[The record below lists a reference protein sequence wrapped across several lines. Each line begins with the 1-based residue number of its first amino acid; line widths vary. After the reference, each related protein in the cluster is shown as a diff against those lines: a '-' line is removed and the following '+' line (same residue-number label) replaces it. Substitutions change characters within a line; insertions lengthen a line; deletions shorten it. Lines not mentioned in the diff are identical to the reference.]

1 MCPPL
6 EVIHYRICWEMLKI
20 ISVIDLCK
28 SSWQMES
35 KSHIHAPK
43 EVTVTRDNVE
53 VKRFTLWDEEFIRL
67 LQVPKVLK
75 ASG

>member
-1 MCPPL
+1 
-6 EVIHYRICWEMLKI
+6 
-20 ISVIDLCK
+20 
-28 SSWQMES
+28 MES

-75 ASG
+75 ANGYLNELRYLP